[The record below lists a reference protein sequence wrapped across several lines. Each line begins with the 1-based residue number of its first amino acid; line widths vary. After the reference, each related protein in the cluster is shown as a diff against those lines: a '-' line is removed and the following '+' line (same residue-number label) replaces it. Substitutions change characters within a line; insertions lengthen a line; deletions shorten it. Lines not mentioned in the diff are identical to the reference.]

1 VIADRVYR
9 TYLRTPPSWR
19 SGERVSVE
27 AEVTS
32 TFCAATP
39 GPTTCI
45 WRPPCVAWTAK
56 LSRGLSSAS
65 GASADE
71 RSDDAAPTDGQ
82 VLAALRFV
90 LSERGVAVGYQK
102 NKAVRRINWKLDD

>member
-1 VIADRVYR
+1 
-9 TYLRTPPSWR
+9 
-19 SGERVSVE
+19 
-27 AEVTS
+27 
-32 TFCAATP
+32 
-39 GPTTCI
+39 
-45 WRPPCVAWTAK
+45 
-56 LSRGLSSAS
+56 LSSAS